1 MNRYESAT
9 PRAAFGI
16 AAFAMTVLI
25 IGLSV
30 VLPAQ
35 REPGSETRALAAQST
50 ISTDA
55 SEIAVIPAIN
65 VIAAREP
72 QMAVEHVRQTL
83 SRRNQS
89 S

>member
-16 AAFAMTVLI
+16 AALAMTALV

-30 VLPAQ
+30 VLPAKL
-35 REPGSETRALAAQST
+35 EPRGEQRALAVAP
-50 ISTDA
+50 IVRTDA
-55 SEIAVIPAIN
+55 TEVAVIPAVD
-65 VIAAREP
+65 VIAVREP
-72 QMAVEHVRQTL
+72 QMVQDHSRQPL
-83 SRRNQS
+83 SKHNQS